1 MTATKTQDQSLALYR
16 GLTDVTKESLK
27 DEYGMTET
35 LFDKDGE
42 PVLNISGGS
51 EGWCESCSCWDCGE
65 DGCGCGYMDTVTVVV
80 NLRVLSE
87 PDKDGE
93 QEVDWDE
100 GDQLCERCGEVMY
113 YATFREARDAAR
125 EAYEEMQFEAA
136 RGN

>member
-1 MTATKTQDQSLALYR
+1 MSATKNKDQSLAVYR
-16 GLTDVTKESLK
+16 GLTEETKASLK
-27 DEYGMTET
+27 DEFGLTET

-42 PVLNISGGS
+42 PVLNMSAGG

-80 NLRVLSE
+80 NLRVLSG

-113 YATFREARDAAR
+113 YATFREAREAAR
-125 EAYEEMQFEAA
+125 EDYEEMMFEAA

>member
-1 MTATKTQDQSLALYR
+1 VTATNNQDQSLTIYR
-16 GLTDVTKESLK
+16 GLTEVTKASLK
-27 DEYGMTET
+27 DEFGLTET

-42 PVLNISGGS
+42 PVLNMSAGG

-80 NLRVLSE
+80 NLRVLSG

-100 GDQLCERCGEVMY
+100 GDRVCERCGEVIY
-113 YATFREARDAAR
+113 HATFREARDAAR
-125 EAYEEMQFEAA
+125 EDYEEMMFEAA